1 MSLLHDLPTEG
12 KLIKLLPLAVSMLP
26 LAYHPLVA
34 KQCISSR
41 VNLVT
46 SSYQSPAMKEL
57 QSR

>member
-1 MSLLHDLPTEG
+1 MGGASGPVLTEALPSPSLLPQ
-12 KLIKLLPLAVSMLP
+12 
-26 LAYHPLVA
+26 AYHPLVA

-46 SSYQSPAMKEL
+46 ASYQSAAMKEL